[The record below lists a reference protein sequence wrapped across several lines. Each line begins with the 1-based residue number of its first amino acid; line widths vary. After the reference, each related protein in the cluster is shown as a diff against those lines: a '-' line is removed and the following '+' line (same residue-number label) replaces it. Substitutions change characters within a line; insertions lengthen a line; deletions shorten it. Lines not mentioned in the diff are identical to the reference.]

1 MWFFIYCINDNG
13 HLIMLGF
20 FGEAHELMIEAL
32 NMFNQVYGPL
42 HQDIVICYRAIAR
55 IHYLAD
61 DAVQAVS
68 FQKKAVI
75 VAERIYG
82 IDHPEVLVSYV
93 RIFSLF
99 FLFLIFFLSWFFFH
113 EHSRFIGQ
121 QGKGKFISLTPI
133 YDFHPLH
140 MHLYI
145 KYTLSIHYLYIR
157 CYPLARSAFRIKNKK
172 I

>member
-1 MWFFIYCINDNG
+1 
-13 HLIMLGF
+13 MLGF

-99 FLFLIFFLSWFFFH
+99 FLFLIFFPRTFTIH
-113 EHSRFIGQ
+113 RAA
-121 QGKGKFISLTPI
+121 GKGEGHFFDSYLRLPPSSHAFI
-133 YDFHPLH
+133 H
-140 MHLYI
+140 
-145 KYTLSIHYLYIR
+145 
-157 CYPLARSAFRIKNKK
+157 
-172 I
+172 

>member
-1 MWFFIYCINDNG
+1 
-13 HLIMLGF
+13 MLGF

-93 RIFSLF
+93 R
-99 FLFLIFFLSWFFFH
+99 
-113 EHSRFIGQ
+113 
-121 QGKGKFISLTPI
+121 TN
-133 YDFHPLH
+133 
-140 MHLYI
+140 
-145 KYTLSIHYLYIR
+145 IHD
-157 CYPLARSAFRIKNKK
+157 S
-172 I
+172 